1 MGPVFGPDKWP
12 SEEKSRR
19 REMQNEDSRFLLA
32 YGQTDKE
39 NGRARAPPAPEPS
52 PLLPATTSSAQSSQ
66 LLSLSSSFTRQG

>member
-19 REMQNEDSRFLLA
+19 REVQNEDSRFLFA

-39 NGRARAPPAPEPS
+39 NGRARRPAPPAS
-52 PLLPATTSSAQSSQ
+52 PPPHPISWLRQ
-66 LLSLSSSFTRQG
+66 LTP